1 MTSTSQGIKL
11 LLTEDLSPHKIALLF
26 LVVLYSTGLFPENR
40 LKQVLLA
47 LIKLLENEPLCND
60 DNEFIIVPRLTDL
73 CAGLRKA
80 MISGQTPKD
89 KDEVEKDIIDL
100 QRKLLQA
107 LWNINSVESLDTY
120 MKNTFSLLL
129 NPLAITVPETSHST
143 VKKLISPRSFIGDF
157 IQKIVTTFRLLHFD
171 EEFLLYEALVE
182 YRESS
187 RELFLSLGGEIN
199 HHIKSNSKPS
209 PRRSRLDFS
218 HERGKDLNEVSESD
232 DILFSKLND
241 QLAESLDI
249 SIPTPSQAITELNVK
264 LIPVPKHD
272 MQALLDKQVNLLETY
287 GTETPEFLRKIM
299 SMMASPNS
307 NTCMIQNANFNNL
320 PSYYYLRYLEN
331 LHEND
336 YHGAFQCLHQYFDYM
351 VSKSSKYFYHFALI
365 SRASLHQYFGED
377 EKALDAIEEAISV
390 ARENKDNSTLTYI
403 LSWLFNFIRNK
414 PDLWKSQNFYQN
426 NNELHLLDFLI
437 KKSQTVSLLLYAMS
451 YNFETAH
458 MMNSCA
464 PMNKYLESLLK
475 ATYISINDELP
486 TFIKSAEMA
495 STVWTRIGNP
505 HLSQIYA
512 NLALDCA
519 QEIGKLGDELSIEIR
534 KNYLTYLEG
543 STDDAYHNLE
553 KLKVRAKKDR
563 SLFKSV
569 QIRSLI
575 MLVKIDLKKGRLKY
589 AERLMETLL
598 SIDIQDMELKME
610 LIYLN
615 TEVQAALG
623 NFSKALEIIS
633 NSLLELNNQQMRI
646 QTNSHTIIR
655 LNLLKCSIFNRA
667 GAQSRAISLVIQQV
681 QLGKK
686 LGFTTITTEGMIL
699 LVSILNNMD
708 AYEDAYDILNNYM
721 PTILSVNNEEFICTA
736 YYEFAKSCYK
746 MVQKETNKHNIPK
759 KTLFNI
765 FLKYLLLSI
774 TSSKRSLNLVLLRK
788 CFELEGKMGKECA
801 SFAGEMKELQSLDD
815 FREHSKTG
823 LVILNNR
830 AIQEAD
836 YGFIINH
843 ENPTKAVVQSLR
855 SMDTI

>member
-1 MTSTSQGIKL
+1 MPSKSQGIKL

-26 LVVLYSTGLFPENR
+26 LVVLYSTGLIPDKY
-40 LKQVLLA
+40 LQQVLLA
-47 LIKLLENEPLCND
+47 LIKLLENEPLCTD

-73 CAGLRKA
+73 CAGLRRA
-80 MISGQTPKD
+80 MLGSGNN
-89 KDEVEKDIIDL
+89 EVVEQDIADL

-107 LWNINSVESLDTY
+107 AWNINSVESLDTY

-129 NPLAITVPETSHST
+129 TPLAISVTELSYSS

-182 YRESS
+182 YREAS

-199 HHIKSNSKPS
+199 HHVKSSSKPS
-209 PRRSRLDFS
+209 PRKSRIDFS
-218 HERGKDLNEVSESD
+218 HRKQKTSNEMSESD
-232 DILFSKLND
+232 DLLFNKLNA
-241 QLAESLDI
+241 QLGESLDI
-249 SIPTPSQAITELNVK
+249 NIPVPSQAITELSVK

-287 GTETPEFLRKIM
+287 GTETPEFLRDIM
-299 SMMASPNS
+299 SLMASPNS

-336 YHGAFQCLHQYFDYM
+336 YHGAFQSLHQYFDYM

-365 SRASLHQYFGED
+365 SRASLHHYFGED

-414 PDLWKSQNFYQN
+414 PELWQSQNFYQN
-426 NNELHLLDFLI
+426 SNELHLLDFLI

-458 MMNSCA
+458 LMNCCA

-475 ATYISINDELP
+475 AMYISINDEIP

-505 HLSQIYA
+505 HLSQIYTD
-512 NLALDCA
+512 LASDCA
-519 QEIGKLGDELSIEIR
+519 KEIGKLGDELSIEMR
-534 KNYLTYLEG
+534 RNYLTYLRGDIE
-543 STDDAYHNLE
+543 DAYHNFK

-575 MLVKIDLKKGRLKY
+575 ILVKTDLRKGRLKY
-589 AERLMETLL
+589 AERIMETLI
-598 SIDIQDMELKME
+598 SIDIQDSELKME

-615 TEVQAALG
+615 IEVQAALG
-623 NFSKALEIIS
+623 NYSKALEIIS
-633 NSLLELNNQQMRI
+633 RNLLELNNQQMRI

-667 GAQSRAISLVIQQV
+667 GAHSRAISLLIQQI

-686 LGFTTITTEGMIL
+686 LGFTSITVEGMVL
-699 LVSILNNMD
+699 MVSVLNNMD
-708 AYEDAYDILNNYM
+708 AYEDAFDILSNYM

-746 MVQKETNKHNIPK
+746 MVQQDSNKHCIPK

-774 TSSKRSLNLVLLRK
+774 TGSKRSMNMVLLRK
-788 CFELEGKMGKECA
+788 CFELEGEMGKECA
-801 SFAGEMKELQSLDD
+801 SFSEKMKELQSLDD
-815 FREHSKTG
+815 FQQHSKSG
-823 LVILNNR
+823 LLFLNNR

-836 YGFIINH
+836 YGFIVNKVA
-843 ENPTKAVVQSLR
+843 TKVE
-855 SMDTI
+855 